1 MGHDHLQLRQES
13 GKTTINGAVIVRP
26 ICFAV
31 VKLIIRKDFD
41 RRQHRITTRPIALI
55 GPFHIGQQLFS
66 NTTLS
71 AQQVK
76 RSVSHNWDLPTI
88 QVSWRV
94 RERAIIIF
102 IMVQY

>member
-1 MGHDHLQLRQES
+1 LITLS
-13 GKTTINGAVIVRP
+13 GRYRTDRGIVRP

-31 VKLIIRKDFD
+31 VKLIIRKD
-41 RRQHRITTRPIALI
+41 
-55 GPFHIGQQLFS
+55 QQLFS
-66 NTTLS
+66 NYEVS

-76 RSVSHNWDLPTI
+76 RSVSRNWDLPTI

-102 IMVQY
+102 ILVQY

>member
-1 MGHDHLQLRQES
+1 LSLDHPIRPRQHTPGGS
-13 GKTTINGAVIVRP
+13 SIR
-26 ICFAV
+26 FAV

-41 RRQHRITTRPIALI
+41 RRQHPLTARPIALI

-66 NTTLS
+66 NATLS

-76 RSVSHNWDLPTI
+76 RSVSRNWDLPTI

-94 RERAIIIF
+94 RDRPIIIF
-102 IMVQY
+102 ILVQY